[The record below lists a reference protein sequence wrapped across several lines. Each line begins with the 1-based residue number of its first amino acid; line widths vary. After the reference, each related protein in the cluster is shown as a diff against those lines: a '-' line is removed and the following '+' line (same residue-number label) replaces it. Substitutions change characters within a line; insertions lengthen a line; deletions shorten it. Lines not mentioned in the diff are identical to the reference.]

1 MAFEA
6 LYGTGFEAGSIGIV
20 SSALRYRTYINSSVV
35 HTGSYSCNIAA
46 SANEES
52 WIRFE
57 VPGSHSELYIGAW
70 LWITDIED
78 FALVTVV
85 LSDGKKVGLRY
96 DIANQEW
103 DAYINGSVV
112 QDGTVSHSINAWHH
126 LSLHIIIDDAS
137 GVIEWKVDGVSDTAY
152 SGDTKPGGGSTI
164 SYVEFYGDDPG
175 LSGAN
180 TFYLDD
186 FVFGAGG
193 WPADYRWRSV
203 VPNADTAQKDFTP
216 STGTDNYD
224 LVNDVGPNDSEYVYT
239 DTPGHKDL
247 YDLADFS
254 LSANETIGAVMQWM
268 RSKKDAAGDALMRP
282 LLTSGSTESAGS
294 SNPITTAWAY
304 YWEIYTKDPNTDDDW
319 DEAAIDALQI
329 GQEYV

>member
-6 LYGTGFEAGSIGIV
+6 LYGTGFEAGSLGIV
-20 SSALRYRTYINSSVV
+20 AANYRAAIDSATV
-35 HTGSYSCNIAA
+35 HTGAYSCKVDGSYSEA
-46 SANEES
+46 SY
-52 WIRFE
+52 IRLA
-57 VPGSHSELYIGAW
+57 VPGSHSELYIGVW
-70 LWITDIED
+70 LNMYHIED
-78 FALVTVV
+78 YALVTAV
-85 LSDGKKVGLRY
+85 LPDGKKVGLRY
-96 DIANQEW
+96 NQANQKW
-103 DAYINGSVV
+103 DAYVDGSVV
-112 QDGTVSHSINAWHH
+112 QGGTVTHAAGSYHY
-126 LSLHIIIDDAS
+126 LTLHIVIADA
-137 GVIEWKVDGVSDTAY
+137 GGTIEWQVDGMSDTAY
-152 SGDTKPGGGSTI
+152 SGDTKPGSGSTI
-164 SYVEFYGDDPG
+164 SWVEFYSADPG
-175 LSGAN
+175 LSGYN
-180 TFYLDD
+180 RLYVDD
-186 FVFGAGG
+186 FIIGTGG
-193 WPADYRWRSV
+193 WPGDYRWRPV

-294 SNPITTAWAY
+294 SNPITTTWAY
-304 YWEIYTKDPNTDDDW
+304 YWEIYTQDPNTGGDW